1 MNERLW
7 LRLELEELNAAYAA
21 ALDEDALEQW
31 PELFVEDA
39 TYRIVP
45 RDNHERGLPLAV
57 MHCESRAMLV
67 DRVAALRRA
76 SVYAPR
82 FLRHLISGVRV
93 LRLDG
98 PLIHAAAN
106 YAVLQT
112 LPEALT
118 TVFSAGRY
126 IDEIVREDGVLQFRS
141 RTVVFD
147 SVLVPGSL
155 VYPL

>member
-1 MNERLW
+1 MNDRLL
-7 LRLELEELNAAYAA
+7 LRLEFEDLNAAYAA
-21 ALDEDALEQW
+21 ALDDDELERW
-31 PELFVEDA
+31 PEMFVADA
-39 TYRIVP
+39 TYRVVP
-45 RDNHERGLPLAV
+45 RDNYDRGLPLAV

-67 DRVAALRRA
+67 DRVAALRRS

-82 FLRHLISGVRV
+82 SMRHLISGTRIV
-93 LRLDG
+93 RLDAG
-98 PLIHAAAN
+98 VVHATAN

-112 LPEALT
+112 LHEELT

-126 IDEIVREDGVLQFRS
+126 IDEVVREDGVLKLRS
-141 RTVVFD
+141 RVVVFD

>member
-1 MNERLW
+1 MSERLL

-31 PELFVEDA
+31 PELFVADA

-45 RDNHERGLPLAV
+45 RDDFERGLPLAV
-57 MHCESRAMLV
+57 MHCESRAMLE

-82 FLRHLISGVRV
+82 ALRHLISGVRMQ
-93 LRLDG
+93 RIDG
-98 PLIHAAAN
+98 AVIHAAAS

-112 LPEALT
+112 LPEELT

-126 IDEIVREDGVLQFRS
+126 LDEVVREDGVLKFRS
-141 RTVVFD
+141 RIVVFD